1 LASNTQYVLGGNSR
15 YTTTDLDVTGN
26 QYISGNLIVD
36 GSGGVSASKYIVR
49 TYTGNGTTQSFTITT
64 GHTSKSVMVFINGVC
79 QVPDT
84 NYTVSGTNVQFASGD
99 APKTGDVVQIR
110 EFPI

>member
-1 LASNTQYVLGGNSR
+1 
-15 YTTTDLDVTGN
+15 
-26 QYISGNLIVD
+26 
-36 GSGGVSASKYIVR
+36 
-49 TYTGNGTTQSFTITT
+49 
-64 GHTSKSVMVFINGVC
+64 MVFINGVC